1 MPKSAIG
8 GPAAIGPFVQ
18 NEVKHCVAL
27 SGKRAALDFC
37 GIGSGGKPGSDRLFV
52 VATDNQNVSGIV
64 KACNL
69 ARVNLEVIEPS
80 VLAYIRAFHA
90 KKIAGRF
97 DCNVLFAIVHG
108 NTLTL
113 CVFKKQNIDFVRTR
127 DIDEKENTS
136 GEFKTWLAD
145 EINTV
150 VQFYDSVETSDS
162 SGKWE
167 ITVIA
172 DSVRLPDDVHESVKA
187 MISAGSVQVKQFE
200 NAYQDT
206 PVVRDNARIK
216 DGASAVAIGLAM
228 KLLVPNE
235 TNLRLNLLPPEA
247 TEVKSFKRHAL
258 ITANILAGIIFCMII
273 AIAMLGLKA
282 RQLSEEIDQ
291 RKKDNN
297 LSELSV
303 VFREDKILDSRI
315 KQLSG
320 EPGRLSEVLDS
331 QRDMDWPA
339 LLSDI
344 KKGTP
349 KTVAITSLFNKGHTA
364 IYMEGV
370 GLSYE
375 AIRWFVN
382 TLSESEQIATAS
394 LIESEKDDE
403 MGGLIKYTISCVWT
417 GKTGK

>member
-1 MPKSAIG
+1 
-8 GPAAIGPFVQ
+8 
-18 NEVKHCVAL
+18 
-27 SGKRAALDFC
+27 
-37 GIGSGGKPGSDRLFV
+37 
-52 VATDNQNVSGIV
+52 
-64 KACNL
+64 
-69 ARVNLEVIEPS
+69 
-80 VLAYIRAFHA
+80 
-90 KKIAGRF
+90 
-97 DCNVLFAIVHG
+97 
-108 NTLTL
+108 
-113 CVFKKQNIDFVRTR
+113 
-127 DIDEKENTS
+127 
-136 GEFKTWLAD
+136 
-145 EINTV
+145 
-150 VQFYDSVETSDS
+150 
-162 SGKWE
+162 
-167 ITVIA
+167 
-172 DSVRLPDDVHESVKA
+172 
-187 MISAGSVQVKQFE
+187 VQVKQFE

-273 AIAMLGLKA
+273 SIAMLGLKA